1 MTETSTRDL
10 LERLDELRAMCPDLR
25 FGQMLATLGMLGEDA
40 VGRNLWDIEDDE
52 LLAAIE
58 RFRQDLSQCEVGV
71 DDPTYDLYQE
81 AVPK

>member
-1 MTETSTRDL
+1 MKTAVVAYGAAIHQASPHPAGL
-10 LERLDELRAMCPDLR
+10 RLTDGRV
-25 FGQMLATLGMLGEDA
+25 LGEDA